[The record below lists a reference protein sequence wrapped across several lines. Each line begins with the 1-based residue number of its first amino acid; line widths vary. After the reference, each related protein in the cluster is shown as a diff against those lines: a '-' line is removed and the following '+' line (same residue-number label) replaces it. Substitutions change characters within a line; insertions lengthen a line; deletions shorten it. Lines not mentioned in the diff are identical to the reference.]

1 MGTRD
6 PVRVEDKDFH
16 RLPQYFGLE
25 GLDHLGIDI
34 DQDPSAFARFLEL
47 RKSRYGRTRPLTGW
61 TRVSS
66 GRIRCPAR

>member
-1 MGTRD
+1 MGTTSPARA
-6 PVRVEDKDFH
+6 EFH
-16 RLPQYFGLE
+16 RLPPHFGLE

-47 RKSRYGRTRPLTGW
+47 RKSRYGCVRPLTGR

-66 GRIRCPAR
+66 GMIRCPAR